1 MTKPKTTLANSPWP
15 TLTPPSKGK
24 KTRSGTVK
32 PAEIESGDE
41 LVICNDPPPSSTLG
55 PRVSK
60 YYAKFE
66 GLLVGQCLSCSK
78 EKASPVAN
86 AMRAWIKKTGRK
98 GVGVISISD
107 YGDGKGRVWLVKA
120 EKETSK

>member
-1 MTKPKTTLANSPWP
+1 MTTPKTTLVSTLWP
-15 TLTPPSKGK
+15 TNPAKPAGK
-24 KTRSGTVK
+24 KTAAGTTR

-66 GLLVGQCLSCSK
+66 SLPVGQCLKCSK

-107 YGDGKGRVWLVKA
+107 YGDGKGRVWLVSTK
-120 EKETSK
+120 KEAAK